1 MPESICRSTAT
12 QATTRPA
19 SPDAHT
25 ARRIVSS
32 AAVIVATTALVGP
45 SALARND
52 TRSDVVSERGVRTIR
67 LLEDGGASGS
77 VDAKPPGQSIGD
89 YFSFHSKLTNL
100 SGRVVGRADALS
112 MRTGKGKATGYLHF
126 VTLTLPRG
134 QITTQN
140 AELLTI
146 QNGNGPEAITG
157 GTGAYKNARGQ
168 VGFVERG
175 QRVVVV
181 VRLVG

>member
-1 MPESICRSTAT
+1 MPDFCDVSGTSARTDS
-12 QATTRPA
+12 A
-19 SPDAHT
+19 SPTSHT
-25 ARRIVSS
+25 RRRVVTS
-32 AAVIVATTALVGP
+32 AAVIVAAAALVGP
-45 SALARND
+45 SAQAL
-52 TRSDVVSERGVRTIR
+52 SDRGSAAVADHGVRTIR
-67 LLEDGGASGS
+67 LLEGGGAAGS
-77 VDAKPPGQSIGD
+77 VDARPPGQSIGD

-100 SGRVVGRADALS
+100 SGEVVGRADALS

-126 VTLTLPRG
+126 VTLTLPHG

-175 QRVVVV
+175 HRVIVV
-181 VRLVG
+181 VRLTG